1 MSSVPSRSVTTW
13 WFVAEILL
21 LVVFR
26 LDGPVT
32 VLLVGPFCN
41 TLWGIEVMIQLCSVE
56 AW

>member
-13 WFVAEILL
+13 WFVAKILL
-21 LVVFR
+21 LEVYR

-32 VLLVGPFCN
+32 VLLMGLFCN
-41 TLWGIEVMIQLCSVE
+41 TLWGMGVMIQLCNVE